1 MTTNKVTPRIQAGF
15 MELLPAEQILFNK
28 YVQIIKDTFEE
39 YGFAPQDTPI
49 VENAEVLFAQIGED
63 TKKEIYRFTKG
74 DDDLGLRFDLTVP
87 LARYVAMYSNSLTFP
102 FRRYQ
107 IGKVYRGERPQRG
120 RNRELYQADIDIIGN
135 GSLSVVNDAEMPAV
149 INKVFEKMDLGEFL
163 IKISN
168 RKILSGLLEELGV
181 GEKRDDVLR
190 VVDKIEKVGAET
202 AKQMLIDLE
211 IKATEADKIL
221 DFVKITGS
229 NDQILDALKKM
240 EIENETFKT
249 GVLELAEVVK
259 KAMEFGVPEKK
270 MQINLGIARGLSYYT
285 GTVYETILLDER
297 IKGSVCGGGRY
308 DNLAESY
315 SEQKFP
321 GVGISIG
328 LTRLFSQL
336 LEDGMIKTGAA
347 TPAKV
352 LVVPMEAD
360 TPFALEVAAQL
371 RELGVP
377 TELYTEDDK
386 FKKKLMYA
394 NKIGVPYVA
403 IIGED
408 EVAKK
413 KIALK
418 NMATGEQELL
428 DIKTAATKILE
439 LN

>member
-1 MTTNKVTPRIQAGF
+1 

-28 YVQIIKDTFEE
+28 YAQIIKETFEE

-74 DDDLGLRFDLTVP
+74 DDELGLRFDLTVP
-87 LARYVAMYSNSLTFP
+87 LARYVSMYSNNLTFP

-107 IGKVYRGERPQRG
+107 IGKAYRGERPQKG
-120 RNRELYQADIDIIGN
+120 RFREFYQADIDIIGN
-135 GSLSVVNDAEMPAV
+135 GSLAIVNDAEIPAV
-149 INKVFEKMDLGEFL
+149 INRVFEKLNLGDFV

-181 GEKRDDVLR
+181 GEKRDEVLR
-190 VVDKIEKVGAET
+190 AVDKIDKVGLET

-211 IKATEADKIL
+211 IKSVDADKIL
-221 DFVKITGS
+221 SFVEITGS
-229 NDQILDALKKM
+229 NEKILETLKKM
-240 EIENETFKT
+240 EIGSELFIT
-249 GVLELAEVVK
+249 GVAELAEVVE
-259 KAMEFGVPEKK
+259 KARNFGVPEKN

-285 GTVYETILLDER
+285 GTVYETVLLDER
-297 IKGSVCGGGRY
+297 VKGSVCGGGRY
-308 DNLAESY
+308 DNLTESY
-315 SEQKFP
+315 TEQKFP

-336 LEDGMIKTGAA
+336 LDAGVIKAMVA
-347 TPAKV
+347 TPARV

-360 TPFALEVAAQL
+360 MPFSLEVAAEL
-371 RELGVP
+371 RSLGVP

-386 FKKKLMYA
+386 FKKKLTYA
-394 NKIGVPYVA
+394 NKIGVPFVA

-408 EVAKK
+408 EVTKK
-413 KIALK
+413 KVALK
-418 NMATGEQELL
+418 NMTTGEQELL
-428 DIKTAATKILE
+428 DVKAAAIKILS
-439 LN
+439 